1 MGVGDLGFKVGGFRS
16 WGLGALLIAWIILRL
31 KGLIFPGL
39 RGPKTVLG
47 HDVEPQGCGLDFKVP
62 CFGVELRELA
72 PVLSASEQPER
83 KDNMRIAP
91 DYERLHNG
99 HRMPVRDA

>member
-1 MGVGDLGFKVGGFRS
+1 M
-16 WGLGALLIAWIILRL
+16 GALLIAWIILRL

-47 HDVEPQGCGLDFKVP
+47 HNVEPQGCGVDFKVP

-83 KDNMRIAP
+83 KTTCESLQIMKDCTTVIGCLSVMP
-91 DYERLHNG
+91 RLVFPCFKGKAHD
-99 HRMPVRDA
+99 RST